1 MPVIIDGYNLLRS
14 IQKTYEECAS
24 LTEVGLCRTISEY
37 LKRVRDHGHIVFDGI
52 GPPDKSNLGD
62 FGNLEVY
69 FSGTDTDADTVIEE
83 KIQDNTA
90 PRSLV
95 IVSSDRRLRAAAG
108 KRKAVCIRSEL
119 FWPQLIG
126 QLDQKK
132 PTPEPKQKRQGLT
145 DAETEQWLDLFD
157 IDN

>member
-14 IQKTYEECAS
+14 IQKIDEEYAT
-24 LTEVGLCRTISEY
+24 LIEAGLCRVISEY
-37 LKRVRDHGHIVFDGI
+37 LRRVRDHGHIVFDGT

-69 FSGTDTDADTVIEE
+69 FSGPDIDADTVIEE

-90 PRSLV
+90 PRSL
-95 IVSSDRRLRAAAG
+95 IVVSTDRRLRAAAG

-119 FWPQLIG
+119 FWPQLIA

-145 DAETEQWLDLFD
+145 DAETEQWLDLFN
-157 IDN
+157 IDE